1 MHSPSHQRV
10 SRTRVLL
17 RIRISLSAAAIV
29 LGVAA
34 VLNLQD
40 AAPNLALLQTL
51 GSFFAVLA
59 LLATFP
65 WFRREFKCCC
75 MSSGILANAGAIL
88 SLLDGHVLISLL
100 YSIGLSNGIVALAVG
115 LPVFIAL
122 VAVLIDGLV
131 RLPGHACSFRSSWE
145 VGAAAWLD
153 LDAKSPIPVCC
164 ISMSIRACIKA
175 TLLAALGG
183 SLVAGLYAALHP
195 KLAKALSP
203 TLGPFLAFAPMPPL
217 AIGAL
222 LAWPRGP
229 AELMNLSARARLA
242 RWTLVVAAFGS
253 LFIFAAWS
261 GRLLE
266 VHGTWT
272 SCKNVDDECV
282 ALASRGD
289 CRQESKQPGRSV
301 ASRSRSPVSLRTLS
315 VPLRTESLRYFDYML
330 LACLWRSN
338 AFCVSL
344 LSASVSARLQRRM
357 AKCRK
362 ACRACTDVNWGLAG
376 DLSLAVL
383 TVLVLQTLRF
393 VGGLRPLRGIHCPFW
408 FVVVGV
414 GFQAYCF
421 YESARQLLLADSHLS
436 FGAEWTSD
444 PPELSFHELA
454 EGPGRRG
461 SVQYA
466 IDSQLE
472 LAEPLSAASHTTSEL
487 NQAHEDAMPIRGT
500 AEPASGKSLAGL
512 FAAPA
517 TVKSFKEELVEE
529 GEREPLQA
537 LGGHSPASE
546 MGPIEPSSGQDALD
560 DWYSDPWASPGIAR
574 KSSSSSRQGDRRGPR
589 KTSGGLRGPEVETFC
604 LEQLD
609 DAPTEVADAAP
620 LEDVSDPGGGPSEP
634 QWQYGR
640 CVALKLVAH
649 SPHGNSAFEQ
659 LLPVLLTV
667 FQVSDDERK
676 SSFLAR
682 RRQQGSSWWSQV
694 LRCTADKPSSE
705 ERDALTR

>member
-1 MHSPSHQRV
+1 
-10 SRTRVLL
+10 
-17 RIRISLSAAAIV
+17 
-29 LGVAA
+29 
-34 VLNLQD
+34 
-40 AAPNLALLQTL
+40 
-51 GSFFAVLA
+51 
-59 LLATFP
+59 
-65 WFRREFKCCC
+65 
-75 MSSGILANAGAIL
+75 
-88 SLLDGHVLISLL
+88 
-100 YSIGLSNGIVALAVG
+100 
-115 LPVFIAL
+115 
-122 VAVLIDGLV
+122 
-131 RLPGHACSFRSSWE
+131 
-145 VGAAAWLD
+145 
-153 LDAKSPIPVCC
+153 
-164 ISMSIRACIKA
+164 
-175 TLLAALGG
+175 
-183 SLVAGLYAALHP
+183 
-195 KLAKALSP
+195 
-203 TLGPFLAFAPMPPL
+203 
-217 AIGAL
+217 
-222 LAWPRGP
+222 
-229 AELMNLSARARLA
+229 
-242 RWTLVVAAFGS
+242 
-253 LFIFAAWS
+253 
-261 GRLLE
+261 
-266 VHGTWT
+266 
-272 SCKNVDDECV
+272 
-282 ALASRGD
+282 
-289 CRQESKQPGRSV
+289 
-301 ASRSRSPVSLRTLS
+301 
-315 VPLRTESLRYFDYML
+315 
-330 LACLWRSN
+330 
-338 AFCVSL
+338 
-344 LSASVSARLQRRM
+344 M

-393 VGGLRPLRGIHCPFW
+393 AH
-408 FVVVGV
+408 
-414 GFQAYCF
+414 CF
-421 YESARQLLLADSHLS
+421 YESARQLLLADSHL
-436 FGAEWTSD
+436 TSD
-444 PPELSFHELA
+444 PPELPFHELS

-472 LAEPLSAASHTTSEL
+472 LAEPLSAASHTRSEL
-487 NQAHEDAMPIRGT
+487 NQAWHCLLPIM
-500 AEPASGKSLAGL
+500 AEPFPAGRCYAYTGYCRASKRQKPRRKASESRYKRWVGIALSLRHRLRRPDADGHTAQKAL
-512 FAAPA
+512 
-517 TVKSFKEELVEE
+517 VEKEE
-529 GEREPLQA
+529 GRLQTQRHA
-537 LGGHSPASE
+537 DVVAARRKNQQLWQASE
-546 MGPIEPSSGQDALD
+546 MGPIEASPGSQALD

>member
-1 MHSPSHQRV
+1 M
-10 SRTRVLL
+10 LL

-29 LGVAA
+29 LAVAA

-40 AAPNLALLQTL
+40 AAPNIALLQTL

-100 YSIGLSNGIVALAVG
+100 YSVGLSNGIIALAVG

-131 RLPGHACSFRSSWE
+131 RLPGH

-203 TLGPFLAFAPMPPL
+203 TLGPFLAFAPTPPL
-217 AIGAL
+217 AIAAL

-272 SCKNVDDECV
+272 SCKNVVDECA

-289 CRQESKQPGRSV
+289 CAKESQ
-301 ASRSRSPVSLRTLS
+301 
-315 VPLRTESLRYFDYML
+315 YFDYM
-330 LACLWRSN
+330 
-338 AFCVSL
+338 
-344 LSASVSARLQRRM
+344 M

-393 VGGLRPLRGIHCPFW
+393 AH
-408 FVVVGV
+408 
-414 GFQAYCF
+414 CF
-421 YESARQLLLADSHLS
+421 YESARQLLLADSHL
-436 FGAEWTSD
+436 TSD
-444 PPELSFHELA
+444 PPELPFHELS

-472 LAEPLSAASHTTSEL
+472 LAEPLSAASHTRSEL
-487 NQAHEDAMPIRGT
+487 NQEDAMPTRGT
-500 AEPASGKSLAGL
+500 AEPASGKSLGGL
-512 FAAPA
+512 FAVP
-517 TVKSFKEELVEE
+517 TTIKSFKEEE

-537 LGGHSPASE
+537 PGGHSPLTAA
-546 MGPIEPSSGQDALD
+546 QQL
-560 DWYSDPWASPGIAR
+560 SPGSLPTL
-574 KSSSSSRQGDRRGPR
+574 SSVHLLELPPEQSSVKEDDGEASFFDCESLAGDG
-589 KTSGGLRGPEVETFC
+589 
-604 LEQLD
+604 
-609 DAPTEVADAAP
+609 
-620 LEDVSDPGGGPSEP
+620 ED
-634 QWQYGR
+634 
-640 CVALKLVAH
+640 
-649 SPHGNSAFEQ
+649 
-659 LLPVLLTV
+659 
-667 FQVSDDERK
+667 
-676 SSFLAR
+676 
-682 RRQQGSSWWSQV
+682 
-694 LRCTADKPSSE
+694 
-705 ERDALTR
+705 

>member
-1 MHSPSHQRV
+1 
-10 SRTRVLL
+10 
-17 RIRISLSAAAIV
+17 
-29 LGVAA
+29 
-34 VLNLQD
+34 
-40 AAPNLALLQTL
+40 
-51 GSFFAVLA
+51 
-59 LLATFP
+59 
-65 WFRREFKCCC
+65 
-75 MSSGILANAGAIL
+75 
-88 SLLDGHVLISLL
+88 
-100 YSIGLSNGIVALAVG
+100 
-115 LPVFIAL
+115 
-122 VAVLIDGLV
+122 
-131 RLPGHACSFRSSWE
+131 
-145 VGAAAWLD
+145 
-153 LDAKSPIPVCC
+153 
-164 ISMSIRACIKA
+164 MSIRACIKA

-217 AIGAL
+217 AIAAL

-272 SCKNVDDECV
+272 SCKNVVDECA

-289 CRQESKQPGRSV
+289 CRKESKQPGRSV
-301 ASRSRSPVSLRTLS
+301 VSRSWSPVSLRMLS
-315 VPLRTESLRYFDYML
+315 VPLRTQSLRYFDYML

-338 AFCVSL
+338 AFCVSFL
-344 LSASVSARLQRRM
+344 FAPVSARLQRRM

-393 VGGLRPLRGIHCPFW
+393 
-408 FVVVGV
+408 
-414 GFQAYCF
+414 AYCF
-421 YESARQLLLADSHLS
+421 YQSARQLLLADSHLS
-436 FGAEWTSD
+436 FGADWTSD

-454 EGPGRRG
+454 EGPGPGRRG

-487 NQAHEDAMPIRGT
+487 NQEDAMPIRGT

-512 FAAPA
+512 FAAPT